1 MLAYSSIAQAG
12 YIIIAIA
19 VATQFSVESGIFHVI
34 THAFMK
40 AGAFIV
46 VGALI
51 YKAGIGEKITD
62 YKGLSTRAPL
72 VAFAMMIFMFA
83 LAGIPPLSG
92 FWSKVYLFS
101 GAIEASTI
109 MDQGWLVWLAIAGI
123 LNSALYYYARVVK
136 YMYVD
141 KPASHDKIRL
151 PVTMAVAIA
160 VCVIATVVI
169 GLWPDV
175 VVDYCAQAASFFT
188 QLPLG
193 QPW

>member
-1 MLAYSSIAQAG
+1 
-12 YIIIAIA
+12 
-19 VATQFSVESGIFHVI
+19 
-34 THAFMK
+34 
-40 AGAFIV
+40 
-46 VGALI
+46 
-51 YKAGIGEKITD
+51 
-62 YKGLSTRAPL
+62 
-72 VAFAMMIFMFA
+72 MIFMFA

-123 LNSALYYYARVVK
+123 LNSALSLYYYARVVK